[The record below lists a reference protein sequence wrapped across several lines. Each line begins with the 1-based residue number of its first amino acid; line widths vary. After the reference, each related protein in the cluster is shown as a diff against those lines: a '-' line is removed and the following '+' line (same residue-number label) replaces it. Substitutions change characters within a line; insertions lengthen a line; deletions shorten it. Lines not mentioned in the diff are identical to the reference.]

1 MSRAA
6 LHVLS
11 KHIEQKRF
19 DRAYYFY
26 GDEEYR
32 KDRALHA
39 LVASAVEP
47 GTRDFNFDQRR
58 GAGLD
63 SGTLGNLLAMP
74 PMLAER
80 RCIVL
85 RDLGSLKKD
94 TRVVLEEYLRSPA
107 ADAILVLVAAAGEKA
122 DAALLQLATGVEFA
136 PLDEPRTMAWMVE
149 HARDAHG
156 ARVSEGAAGL
166 LYATVGNDLP
176 ALAAEID
183 KCVSYAGAEVDT
195 DAVEAVV
202 GVRHGETLGDLLE
215 AVAHR
220 RVADA
225 LRLVPCVLAQSK
237 NNPVTIISA
246 LGTQLLAIGTAA
258 AALRAGMREGAVSNQ
273 LFNLLKTGNA
283 MAGGPWGEAV
293 RRWISAAPL
302 WPEAAIEAGLRQLL
316 AADRGFK
323 DSRVGT
329 DEQLVSTLVLGLCG
343 GPSHAAIG

>member
-6 LHVLS
+6 LQILG

-32 KDRALHA
+32 KDRALQA
-39 LVASAVEP
+39 LIASAVDP
-47 GTRDFNFDQRR
+47 ATRDFNFDQRR
-58 GAGLD
+58 GTGLD
-63 SGTLGNLLAMP
+63 SASLGTLLAMP

-80 RCIVL
+80 RLIVL
-85 RDLGSLKKD
+85 RDIGGLKKD
-94 TRVVLEEYLRSPA
+94 TRVVLEQYLRKPA
-107 ADAILVLVAAAGEKA
+107 NDAILVLIAAAGEKA

-136 PLDEPRTMAWMVE
+136 PLDEPKTMPWMID
-149 HARDAHG
+149 HARDAHS
-156 ARVSEGAAGL
+156 ARLSEAAAGL
-166 LYATVGNDLP
+166 LYAAVGNDLT

-215 AVAHR
+215 AIAHR

-225 LRLVPCVLAQSK
+225 LRLVPRVLAQSK

-258 AALRAGMREGAVSNQ
+258 AALRGGMREGAVSNQ

-283 MAGGPWGEAV
+283 MTGGPWGEAV

-302 WPEAAIEAGLRQLL
+302 WPEAAIESGLRQLL

-343 GPSHAAIG
+343 GAWHAAAD